1 VNCFRGETMQFLMY
15 KDWQEFEAISEKL
28 LQAVPES
35 NGAGSQVHSFI
46 CYLETLLGQVK
57 LRSVLVDVFCDLLPE
72 GEGQGSDWSEAQHR
86 LAFELYRAEL
96 TSTIERNA

>member
-1 VNCFRGETMQFLMY
+1 
-15 KDWQEFEAISEKL
+15 
-28 LQAVPES
+28 LQTVPETDEI
-35 NGAGSQVHSFI
+35 GSQVHSFI

-57 LRSVLVDVFCDLLPE
+57 LRSVLVDVFCDFLPE

-96 TSTIERNA
+96 TSTIERNPA

>member
-1 VNCFRGETMQFLMY
+1 MY
-15 KDWQEFEAISEKL
+15 KDWQEFEAISETV
-28 LQAVPES
+28 LQTGLES
-35 NGAGSQVHSFI
+35 NEIGSQVHSFI

-57 LRSVLVDVFCDLLPE
+57 LRSVLVDVFCDFLPE

-96 TSTIERNA
+96 TSTIERNPA